1 MKKIIILACLF
12 FTLFTGCLQT
22 KKITKQDDV
31 TITDEGY
38 ITVVGVAKEDNKE
51 GAFVESDSDHHP
63 YFIKELN
70 EWPKN
75 VHGKRIKAYGRCMVV
90 DQRELMK
97 KAPFRQGYAVY
108 RSLKDVKWEVIE

>member
-1 MKKIIILACLF
+1 MKKIIILVCF
-12 FTLFTGCLQT
+12 FSTLLTGCTHT
-22 KKITKQDDV
+22 KKITKQGDI
-31 TITDEGY
+31 TIIDEGF

-51 GAFVESDSDHHP
+51 GAFLESDSNHHP
-63 YFIKELN
+63 YFIKGLN

-75 VHGKRIKAYGRCMVV
+75 VHGKKVKAYGRCTVI

-97 KAPFRQGYAVY
+97 QAPFRQGYAVY